1 MIASHLTSADIFPLK
16 KSDTCETALVFM
28 SDWKVSS
35 LPVIQE
41 GKLMGYVYSN
51 ELNHGRSSDKIEVY
65 LRPLPQLFIFQNQH
79 FFEILTIMNEAK
91 TDVLALCDEAGQY
104 QSAISIHELVRFIS
118 KSSLAQ
124 QGAILVLSMSPQDYS
139 LSEISRIIEY
149 NDCKI
154 LNVFVNS
161 NPDNPSSILVSIKLN
176 KQAVSAVVHTLERYR
191 YTVYG
196 VFMNEDQAG
205 EMATRYDWLIRYL
218 NT

>member
-1 MIASHLTSADIFPLK
+1 MIASHLISADIFPLK
-16 KSDTCETALVFM
+16 KSDTCESALVFM

-35 LPVIQE
+35 LPVIQD

-51 ELNHGRSSDKIEVY
+51 ELNHGRSTDKIETY

-104 QSAISIHELVRFIS
+104 QNAISVHELVRFIS

-161 NPDNPSSILVSIKLN
+161 HPDNPSSILVSIKLN

-191 YTVYG
+191 YNVYG
-196 VFMNEDQAG
+196 IFMNEDQAG

>member
-1 MIASHLTSADIFPLK
+1 MIASHLISADIFPLK
-16 KSDTCETALVFM
+16 KSDTCESALVFM

-35 LPVIQE
+35 LPVVQD

-51 ELNHGRSSDKIEVY
+51 ELNHGRSSDKIETY

-91 TDVLALCDEAGQY
+91 TDVLALCDEKGQY
-104 QSAISIHELVRFIS
+104 QNAISIHELVRFIS

-191 YTVYG
+191 YNVYG
-196 VFMNEDQAG
+196 IFMNEDQAG